1 MPSWIAMPCNE
12 RTELALDALAGPLE
26 AFRSAVTVTAQQLRA
41 RVARSRSGGEEEWQ
55 RVRAQLGP
63 FASDKID
70 SQRFSKLLEVAAPLD
85 PGSVEVVEG
94 ALDTLIGLVSRRELF
109 AVEVETG
116 GSLRDAVAGALASL
130 GRAFGA
136 ARVAELS
143 RTGAYRASEHAEW
156 LQGFATPRWSRAE
169 RAMAPPLVVELDG
182 SDLRAAV
189 LSEFLEGSQKIVL
202 LVRGEAPPAALVRLV
217 TPHTFVLQTSDA
229 AELGRVAGFAG
240 PGVAA
245 LVPESAA
252 RFVHDPAG
260 GAHLH
265 QRITVV
271 GLPKNK
277 SCDRLGD
284 LSGFQQTEELGQL
297 EALVQDKL
305 RAEYEEKLAEV
316 KASYPQ
322 VVARRLP
329 GGWLRA
335 AGAGGDLTEMP
346 AEVDVGAVPA
356 ATPDVS
362 QAPTEVVGEEAV
374 EEREDGG
381 LAKEPYIE
389 TPRCTTCDE
398 CTRLNKEMFAYDGN
412 KQAYIKD
419 PKAGTFKQLVIAAE
433 RCTAEI
439 IHPGTPLNPDEKG
452 LAKWLKRAKRFK

>member
-1 MPSWIAMPCNE
+1 MPCDE

-26 AFRSAVTVTAQQLRA
+26 AFRSAVTVTAQQLRT
-41 RVARSRSGGEEEWQ
+41 RVARSRSDGEGELV

-63 FASDKID
+63 FASGKID
-70 SQRFSKLLEVAAPLD
+70 SQRFSKLFEVAAPLD
-85 PGSVEVVEG
+85 PGSVEGVEG

-109 AVEVETG
+109 VVEVENG
-116 GSLRDAVAGALASL
+116 GSLRDVVAGALASL

-143 RTGAYRASEHAEW
+143 RTGAYRASEHARW
-156 LQGFATPRWSRAE
+156 LQGFPYQRWSRAE
-169 RAMAPPLVVELDG
+169 RWMAPPLVVELDG
-182 SDLRAAV
+182 SGLRAAA
-189 LSEFLEGSQKIVL
+189 LSEFLDGSQKIVL

-217 TPHTFVLQTSDA
+217 TPRTFVLQTSDA
-229 AELGRVAGFAG
+229 AELSRVAGFAG

-252 RFVHDPAG
+252 RFVHDPARG
-260 GAHLH
+260 VHLH

-277 SCDRLGD
+277 TCDRLGD
-284 LSGFQQTEELGQL
+284 LSGFQQAEELGQL
-297 EALVQDKL
+297 EALAQDKL

-316 KASYPQ
+316 KARYPQ
-322 VVARRLP
+322 LVARRLVE
-329 GGWLRA
+329 GLLRA

-346 AEVDVGAVPA
+346 AEVDVEATAAVR
-356 ATPDVS
+356 PDLS
-362 QAPTEVVGEEAV
+362 QAPTAVVGDEAV
-374 EEREDGG
+374 EREEDTG

-452 LAKWLKRAKRFK
+452 LEKWLKRARRFK